1 MIGYI
6 DMAVATPTALTEGLF
21 TWLSGSVEQLM
32 LLRRDSGSDTVNAIH
47 EVPGY
52 TVLEPIPFQAE
63 RICAECV
70 LTDEVFDRYGT
81 GDTFSEALK
90 DLAGAIS
97 DYYTTLRAE
106 KDSLSHGA
114 KEHLKMLQTYLSA

>member
-1 MIGYI
+1 MTGYI
-6 DMAVATPTALTEGLF
+6 EIPVASPTAVTEELIH
-21 TWLSGSVEQLM
+21 WLSASVEQLM
-32 LLRRDSGSDTVNAIH
+32 YRDISTDTVNAIRG
-47 EVPGY
+47 VPGY

-63 RICAECV
+63 KICGEFV

-81 GDTFSEALK
+81 GDTFREARE

-97 DYYTTLRAE
+97 DYFTTLRAE

-114 KEHLKMLQTYLSA
+114 KEHLKILQTYLST